1 MLAIPLIRTDDETRL
16 TPIERTTIACEQ
28 IITALM
34 MQGTLNDP
42 GIWPEATSGR
52 KSGSL
57 PVKRGLS
64 RASTTC
70 SAAICAETVGLLT
83 RTSPPVA
90 AAARPCGAMIGRRK
104 RVRTR
109 P

>member
-42 GIWPEATSGR
+42 TVTDAERETFTTLSVATIIPAEA
-52 KSGSL
+52 
-57 PVKRGLS
+57 
-64 RASTTC
+64 
-70 SAAICAETVGLLT
+70 
-83 RTSPPVA
+83 
-90 AAARPCGAMIGRRK
+90 
-104 RVRTR
+104 
-109 P
+109 